1 MPRAQPPWS
10 RSQKAQLAAT
20 VFAVFLLAI
29 YAVVA
34 VFAQPVTGTVE
45 EPAGGL
51 SQLPGY
57 PANVDTGLYHLYA
70 YVDGGTFTVTKW
82 VTNSG
87 FVPLTITGV
96 DPAPDYWVGLLGVK
110 DARQGVPLIPGK
122 CCAIDEAATWSAP
135 SFRPLQLNPGQSGA
149 VSIRYLMSHCEDN
162 DPGGTVSSPVFRLQY
177 NILGFPR
184 DVEIPWSF
192 PVGVTSPDTC
202 PRIGPAR
209 PVSG

>member
-1 MPRAQPPWS
+1 MSRVQPPWS
-10 RSQKAQLAAT
+10 RSQNTQLAIT
-20 VFAVFLLAI
+20 LVVICLLAV

-34 VFAQPVTGTVE
+34 IVAQPVTGTVE
-45 EPAGGL
+45 EPEGGL
-51 SQLPGY
+51 SQLSPDY
-57 PANVDTGLYHLYA
+57 HDTSLYHLYK

-122 CCAIDEAATWSAP
+122 CCAIDEAATWASP
-135 SFRPLQLNPGQSGA
+135 SFRPLRLDPGQSGA
-149 VSIRYLMSHCEDN
+149 VSIRYLMSHCEDSS
-162 DPGGTVSSPVFRLQY
+162 PGGTLSFPVFRLQY
-177 NILGFPR
+177 NILGIPR
-184 DVEIPWSF
+184 DVEIPWAY

-202 PRIGPAR
+202 PRPR
-209 PVSG
+209 PVLPAA

>member
-1 MPRAQPPWS
+1 MPRVQPPWS
-10 RSQKAQLAAT
+10 KSQKTQLAAT
-20 VFAVFLLAI
+20 VFAVFLLAV
-29 YAVVA
+29 YAIVA
-34 VFAQPVTGTVE
+34 VFAQPVTGTVDE
-45 EPAGGL
+45 SDRSLSGL
-51 SQLPGY
+51 AGY
-57 PANVDTGLYHLYA
+57 PDNYNTGLYHLYA

-122 CCAIDEAATWSAP
+122 CCAIDEAATWAAP
-135 SFRPLQLNPGQSGA
+135 TFRPLRLDPGQSGA

-162 DPGGTVSSPVFRLQY
+162 DPGGTVSFPVFHLQY
-177 NILGFPR
+177 NILGIPR
-184 DVEIPWSF
+184 DVEIPWSY

-202 PRIGPAR
+202 PRTGPAR
-209 PVSG
+209 PAV

>member
-1 MPRAQPPWS
+1 MRRVQPPWS
-10 RSQKAQLAAT
+10 KSQRTQLAIT
-20 VFAVFLLAI
+20 AVALCLLAL

-34 VFAQPVTGTVE
+34 IFAQPVTGTVDE
-45 EPAGGL
+45 SDRGV
-51 SQLPGY
+51 SQLPGF
-57 PANVDTGLYHLYA
+57 PANYDTGLFHLNA

-82 VTNSG
+82 VTNGG

-135 SFRPLQLNPGQSGA
+135 SFRPLQLDPGQSGA

-162 DPGGTVSSPVFRLQY
+162 SAGGTMSFPVFRLQY
-177 NILGFPR
+177 NVLGFPR

-209 PVSG
+209 SAAG

>member
-1 MPRAQPPWS
+1 M
-10 RSQKAQLAAT
+10 L
-20 VFAVFLLAI
+20 FLLSL

-34 VFAQPVTGTVE
+34 IFAQPVTGTVDDPE
-45 EPAGGL
+45 GGL
-51 SQLPGY
+51 SQLGPDY
-57 PANVDTGLYHLYA
+57 HDTSLYHLYK

-110 DARQGVPLIPGK
+110 DARQGVPVVPGK
-122 CCAIDEAATWSAP
+122 CCAIDEIATWAASG
-135 SFRPLQLNPGQSGA
+135 FRPLHLDPGQSGA
-149 VSIRYLMSHCEDN
+149 VSVRYLMSHCEDN
-162 DPGGTVSSPVFRLQY
+162 GRGGTESFAVFRLQY

-202 PRIGPAR
+202 PRTAPAL
-209 PVSG
+209 PSAG

>member
-1 MPRAQPPWS
+1 VQPPWS
-10 RSQKAQLAAT
+10 RSQKNQLAIT
-20 VFAVFLLAI
+20 VVVLFLLAL

-34 VFAQPVTGTVE
+34 IFAQPV
-45 EPAGGL
+45 AGLADESDRSVSG
-51 SQLPGY
+51 LPGY
-57 PANVDTGLYHLYA
+57 PANYNTGLYHLYA

-82 VTNSG
+82 V
-87 FVPLTITGV
+87 TITGV

-122 CCAIDEAATWSAP
+122 CCPIDAAATWAAT
-135 SFRPLQLNPGQSGA
+135 SFRPLQLAPGQSGA

-162 DPGGTVSSPVFRLQY
+162 SGGGTVSFPVFGLQY

-202 PRIGPAR
+202 PRTGPAL
-209 PVSG
+209 PAAG